1 MSKPN
6 HFCLFK
12 GGIYY
17 GIIEVL
23 GAPTVLASKYL
34 SCANFYPERLV
45 PRVLD
50 LLKKEG
56 VAGVIPRPVE
66 EERERLNKMGYSR
79 ALSDR
84 ERGGIFIN
92 QRNGHAIH
100 P

>member
-6 HFCLFK
+6 HYCLFK

-17 GIIEVL
+17 GVIDVL

-34 SCANFYPERLV
+34 SCANFYPENLV
-45 PRVLD
+45 PRLVE
-50 LLKKEG
+50 LLKREG
-56 VAGVIPRPVE
+56 IAGVIPRPVE
-66 EERERLNKMGYSR
+66 QERERVTKMGYGP

-92 QRNGHAIH
+92 QRNGYAIH